1 MKSWW
6 LRKGSEHPD
15 QPEQWVC
22 PGCFVKENWPNL
34 MPIGYEGLTNAKELY
49 ARRAELEMA
58 AARDRSRDESSR

>member
-1 MKSWW
+1 
-6 LRKGSEHPD
+6 
-15 QPEQWVC
+15 
-22 PGCFVKENWPNL
+22 